1 MSFSAKNLIFIVE
14 IIEISISD
22 TSKTAYLI
30 KYSFINLFGITVLSL
45 IFLFMSLH
53 ISMLSWHA
61 ASIIDEDSTN
71 GINITMP

>member
-45 IFLFMSLH
+45 IFLFMSLL